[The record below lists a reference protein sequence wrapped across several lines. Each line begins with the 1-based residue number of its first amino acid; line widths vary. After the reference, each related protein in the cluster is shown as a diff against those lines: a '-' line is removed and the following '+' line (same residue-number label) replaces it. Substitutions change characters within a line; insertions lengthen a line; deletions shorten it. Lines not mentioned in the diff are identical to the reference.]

1 MAKIKGDIFDNLG
14 FGTAEA
20 SELKMRAD
28 ILDAILRVVRR
39 HRLTQK
45 QLTVLLNDHQPNV
58 SDLLNGKITKFSLE
72 KLLRYADRLGIETTV
87 KVKERTER
95 QLISA

>member
-1 MAKIKGDIFDNLG
+1 
-14 FGTAEA
+14 
-20 SELKMRAD
+20 
-28 ILDAILRVVRR
+28 VRR

-72 KLLRYADRLGIETTV
+72 KLLRYADRLEIETKV

-95 QLISA
+95 QPLSA

>member
-14 FGTAEA
+14 LSKAEA

-39 HRLTQK
+39 HRLTQR
-45 QLTVLLNDHQPNV
+45 QLTVLLKDHQPNV
-58 SDLLNGKITKFSLE
+58 SDLLSGKIGKFSLE
-72 KLLRYADRLGIETTV
+72 KLLRYADCLGIETRV
-87 KVKERTER
+87 KIKEHTER
-95 QLISA
+95 QLVSA

>member
-14 FGTAEA
+14 LSKAEA

-28 ILDAILRVVRR
+28 ILDAILRVARR

-58 SDLLNGKITKFSLE
+58 SDLVNGKITKFSLE

-87 KVKERTER
+87 KIKEHAER
-95 QLISA
+95 QLISV